1 VILVDTSVW
10 IEAFRRAASAE
21 AQHLRELLDADQ
33 VVLAGPVRIE
43 ILSGSS
49 TAELPRLRRVLSAL
63 PLHLPTART
72 WDLIESWVDRAV
84 RAGQR
89 FGMADLLIA
98 GIAAE
103 NGFEL
108 WSLDGDFARMASL
121 GFLRAHGPDSGRR

>member
-10 IEAFRRAASAE
+10 IEAFRRESSAE

-33 VVLAGPVRIE
+33 VALAGPVRIE

-49 TAELPRLRRVLSAL
+49 AAELPKLRRVLSAL
-63 PLHLPTART
+63 PVHLPTART
-72 WDLIESWVDRAV
+72 WDLLESWVGRAV

-98 GIAAE
+98 GLAAE
-103 NGFEL
+103 NDFEV
-108 WSLDGDFARMASL
+108 WSLDGDFARMAGL
-121 GFLRAHGPDSGRR
+121 GFVRVHEA